1 MTEPKDDDE
10 LEVEAEETEEEQ
22 DGSEPDLEA
31 EAKAEDAV
39 ESASIPGGVQTTDPT
54 FADGAMEVN
63 QVPWNPPSE

>member
-1 MTEPKDDDE
+1 MTEPKDDE
-10 LEVEAEETEEEQ
+10 LEVEEDEEQ

-39 ESASIPGGVQTTDPT
+39 ASTTIKGGVQTTDPT